1 MARETAPRPRRAT
14 SSPLNLRMMALV
26 FPRSISAR
34 YSTRF
39 LRRRISAKV
48 RDSVYPSVTA
58 LSRITAGKSGWKAS
72 AEDSLDLPF
81 CCRLSVMK
89 FLWRCDRSLDDFM
102 IQQPN
107 SNPARVLVVD
117 DDRAMCQLLFDL
129 LRDEGY
135 AGETSHEGE
144 SAIEK
149 HRTAR
154 FDLKITH
161 LMTPNMN
168 GIELIQKLR
177 EIDGGTQVL
186 LITAFGSIESAVHAM
201 RAGAFHYVTKPFHND
216 EILIQVK
223 RALEQQRLHKE
234 LKRLRTEVQA
244 RERFQN
250 VIGQSEAMQKVFET
264 IAQVSDLPANLLI
277 EGESG
282 TGKEIIARAIHFN
295 SSRATG
301 PFVPVNCAAIPESLL
316 ESELFGYV
324 RGAFTDARKDRRGLF
339 QEASGGILFLDEIS
353 EIALGLQAKL
363 LRVLEDK
370 EVRPLGA
377 NQSEKV
383 DARVLS
389 ASNQRL
395 EDLVR
400 AGRFRQDL
408 FYRLNVIR
416 IELPPL
422 RERTE
427 DIPLLVN
434 HFIEKFAQHA
444 KHRVESIQADA
455 LAALKSHDW
464 PGNIRELEHTIE
476 RAVILGKEPTIGV
489 GDLPPGLIARGESE
503 FVLGQALAKQL
514 TLHELERQYIARVL
528 ESTHGN
534 KTEAARLLGV
544 DRTTLYR
551 KLEEYKFKD

>member
-1 MARETAPRPRRAT
+1 
-14 SSPLNLRMMALV
+14 
-26 FPRSISAR
+26 
-34 YSTRF
+34 
-39 LRRRISAKV
+39 
-48 RDSVYPSVTA
+48 
-58 LSRITAGKSGWKAS
+58 
-72 AEDSLDLPF
+72 
-81 CCRLSVMK
+81 
-89 FLWRCDRSLDDFM
+89 M
-102 IQQPN
+102 IPEAN
-107 SNPARVLVVD
+107 SKPARILVVD
-117 DDRAMCQLLFDL
+117 DDRAMCQLLIDL
-129 LRDEGY
+129 LREDGY
-135 AGETSHEGE
+135 SVEAAHDGE

-149 HRTAR
+149 YRTTR
-154 FDLKITH
+154 FDVTITD
-161 LMTPNMN
+161 LMMPKMK
-168 GIELIQKLR
+168 GIELIQSLR
-177 EIDGGTQVL
+177 EIDGGAQVL
-186 LITAFGSIESAVHAM
+186 LITAFGSIESAVDAM
-201 RAGAFHYVTKPFHND
+201 RAGAYHYVTKPFHND

-264 IAQVSDLPANLLI
+264 IAQVSDLPVNLLI

-301 PFVPVNCAAIPESLL
+301 PFVPVNCAAIPENLL

-324 RGAFTDARKDRRGLF
+324 RGAFTDARKDRHGLF

-353 EIALGLQAKL
+353 EIPLGLQAKL

-377 NQSEKV
+377 NQGEKV

-389 ASNQRL
+389 ASNQQL
-395 EDLVR
+395 EELVR
-400 AGRFRQDL
+400 TGKFRQDL

-422 RERTE
+422 RERSE
-427 DIPLLVN
+427 DISLLVN
-434 HFIEKFAQHA
+434 HFIEKFGQDGNR
-444 KHRVESIQADA
+444 RVEGIRAEA

-476 RAVILGKEPTIGV
+476 RAVLLGKEATIGLE
-489 GDLPPGLIARGESE
+489 DLPPHLIARGEGA
-503 FVLGQALAKQL
+503 FVVGQALAKQL
-514 TLHELERQYIARVL
+514 TLHDLEREYIGKVL

-534 KTEAARLLGV
+534 KTEAARILGV

-551 KLEEYKFKD
+551 KLEEYKFKG

>member
-1 MARETAPRPRRAT
+1 
-14 SSPLNLRMMALV
+14 LR
-26 FPRSISAR
+26 
-34 YSTRF
+34 
-39 LRRRISAKV
+39 
-48 RDSVYPSVTA
+48 
-58 LSRITAGKSGWKAS
+58 SG
-72 AEDSLDLPF
+72 
-81 CCRLSVMK
+81 RT
-89 FLWRCDRSLDDFM
+89 LDDSM
-102 IQQPN
+102 ISQPN
-107 SNPARVLVVD
+107 SKPTRILVVD

-129 LRDEGY
+129 LREDGY
-135 AGETSHEGE
+135 AVDLAHDGE
-144 SAIEK
+144 SAIEM
-149 HRTAR
+149 HRNTR
-154 FDLKITH
+154 FDLTITD
-161 LMTPNMN
+161 LMMPRMK
-168 GIELIQKLR
+168 GIELIQRLR
-177 EIDGGTQVL
+177 EIDGAAQVL
-186 LITAFGSIESAVHAM
+186 LITAFGSIESAVDAM

-223 RALEQQRLHKE
+223 RAVEQQRLHVE

-244 RERFQN
+244 RERFQS
-250 VIGQSEAMQKVFET
+250 VIGQSAAMQQVFET
-264 IAQVSDLPANLLI
+264 IAQVSDLTANLLI

-282 TGKEIIARAIHFN
+282 TGKEIVARAIHFN

-301 PFVPVNCAAIPESLL
+301 PFVPVNCAAIPENLL

-353 EIALGLQAKL
+353 EIPLGLQAKL
-363 LRVLEDK
+363 LRALEDK

-377 NQSEKV
+377 NQVEKV